1 MISKIPIV
9 GAPVGFGDISAAL
22 WRMNSKTVFSD
33 FKSVISGFVPAKYV
47 YFTDSGIASF
57 YVILRALREKSA
69 KKEVIIPAY
78 TAGSLVVAIIKAGL
92 KPVLCDISPDD
103 FNLETES
110 LFKVISSDTMAVVC
124 VHMFGIGIK
133 DISRLK
139 ERIPSGI
146 FLIEDCA
153 QSMGAKIAGN
163 QVGVFGDIGFFSFNR
178 GKNLPTYKG
187 GCIITVLEELSA
199 CLGKALADS
208 MEKQDLFFGLMLPLK
223 ILAIL
228 FATKPF
234 IYGLIYPVISLF
246 KDIAPPKD
254 IKVKEFSRFQASLGV
269 SLLNKREVLFEK
281 RYRNGMFLTS
291 GLKGIEGIKAA
302 LIQSDS
308 QPAFNRFPLIFRDL
322 IKKEKVEMAFKAAG
336 IETSR
341 MYLKPLHH
349 MFDLGY
355 KKEEFPNACYF
366 AEHLL
371 TLPVHPLVRQE
382 DLQKM
387 INIIRETLK

>member
-9 GAPVGFGDISAAL
+9 GSPVGFYDISAAL
-22 WRMNSKTVFSD
+22 WRMNSKAVFSD
-33 FKSVISGFVPAKYV
+33 FKSAISGFVPAKYI
-47 YFTDSGIASF
+47 YFTGSGIASF
-57 YVILRALREKSA
+57 YVILSALKEKSA

-92 KPVLCDISPDD
+92 KPVLCDISLDD
-103 FNLETES
+103 FNLERES
-110 LFKVISSDTMAVVC
+110 LFKVISSDTLAVVC
-124 VHMFGIGIK
+124 VHMFGIGIRDIKQLK
-133 DISRLK
+133 D
-139 ERIPSGI
+139 RIPSDI

-163 QVGVFGDIGFFSFNR
+163 QAGIFGDISFFSFNR

-187 GCIITVLEELSA
+187 GCITTVLKE
-199 CLGKALADS
+199 LADDIEKIIGNS
-208 MEKQDLFFGLMLPLK
+208 MEKQNAFFEFLLPLK

-234 IYGLIYPVISLF
+234 FYGLSYPVISLF

-254 IKVKEFSRFQASLGV
+254 IKVEEFSRFQASLGL

-281 RYRNGMFLTS
+281 RYQNGMFLIS
-291 GLKGIEGIKAA
+291 GLKSFEGIKAA
-302 LIQSDS
+302 LIPNDL
-308 QPAFNRFPLIFRDL
+308 QPAFNRFPLVFRDL
-322 IKKEKVEMAFKAAG
+322 IKKERVEKKFKEAG

-371 TLPVHPLVRQE
+371 TLPVHPLVREE

-387 INIIRETLK
+387 INIIRETVK